1 MRARHRRRLGGG
13 LVGDAALTVRPTI
26 SDSRTAAFG
35 EKVPADDPRFKQLV
49 AEPVMDAVDSMPP
62 EFRALVHDFGYVD
75 VYRAW
80 RRGMAPAQIRAK
92 AEACGGRFEL

>member
-1 MRARHRRRLGGG
+1 MRARQRRRLGGG
-13 LVGDAALTVRPTI
+13 LVGDEALTVRPTI

-35 EKVPADDPRFKQLV
+35 EKVPADDPRFKAMV
-49 AEPVMDAVDSMPP
+49 AEPVMQAVDSMPA

-80 RRGMAPAQIRAK
+80 RRGLTAPQIRAA
-92 AEACGGRFEL
+92 AEANGGRFEL